1 MSRWTISKRF
11 FRKAP
16 PVPLRIP
23 QEDLQWITTHC
34 GQEVVDGL
42 LRQAQDTG
50 WSDLHLRRPV
60 WTSPGTSY
68 NGAVLFIA
76 LVAPP
81 RQQLVVKVI
90 CAGPPGREVSAHT
103 EALKASGTF
112 TQQHL
117 VDQPHPS
124 LDLPDGRAV
133 MFQEVAGDR
142 LTDVFPAG
150 ALPHEERKT
159 VVKAVVQGLLSEWN
173 ENVLESA
180 GLERMTV
187 SEFLR
192 RELND
197 VWTGG
202 GSLQAFGQEL
212 RVLDPSRPWLYSDG
226 MRLPN
231 PYLLVEGRH
240 SALTDP
246 LITILRGLGHGDLH
260 LDNILVP
267 REEKLVQP
275 QAYRLIDLCTFN
287 MSADLGRD
295 VATLLL
301 SALVPYLDHEQ
312 ELPHD
317 QRHALL
323 RFIVD
328 PDAAHRARIVP
339 ETAELVAT
347 VRHAAREAMTGWG
360 DPWERQFLLSL
371 MATALRFTTYT
382 KISEA
387 GRTWFARLAAHAG
400 GEVLFR
406 SAEKGIGARP
416 WPLELGKDSFSLAA
430 SFAKVNQAAR
440 ERAAEFVPDVVPRR
454 RLWDTHTGAP
464 DALAVVGFGPD
475 DTVMAIDSEGGVRRW
490 TVAGGELPGTTG
502 RAPRLQ
508 LGHQSLVASLT
519 HTVLVARPKQLEI
532 THFPQGSGAIPRPPV
547 PLGNGEHFLVTSGG
561 DVFATHNR
569 HELTVRNFED
579 GTPIETLSC
588 PPSMAAS
595 AVSVDASVVAMASSR
610 EVYIYPRG
618 QEPLRRSV
626 ANSLVF
632 LPKFMQKATPD
643 PGLQLAVSP
652 SGSLV
657 GCVTFEE
664 VVVWRTSDG
673 SEVYSRKLTNR
684 ESKEALGAKGMRL
697 VCTETGTLFWLR
709 RGRLSIPT
717 MDGGT
722 QLEQS
727 GTGADVA
734 LSRDGRLIALLST
747 DGRLEVRAL

>member
-1 MSRWTISKRF
+1 M
-11 FRKAP
+11 
-16 PVPLRIP
+16 PLRIP

-34 GQEVVDGL
+34 GPEVVESL

-68 NGAVLFIA
+68 NGAVLFVA

-81 RQQLVVKVI
+81 PQQLVVKVI
-90 CAGPPGREVSAHT
+90 CAGLPGTEAAAHT
-103 EALKASGTF
+103 EALKAAEQF
-112 TQQHL
+112 TRQHL

-124 LDLPDGRAV
+124 LDLPDGRTV
-133 MFQEVAGDR
+133 MFQEVAGDS

-150 ALPHEERKT
+150 ALPHEERKP
-159 VVKAVVQGLLSEWN
+159 VIEAVVRGLLSDWN
-173 ENVLESA
+173 KDVLKDA
-180 GLERMTV
+180 GLEQTTV

-197 VWTGG
+197 VWRRG

-212 RVLDPSRPWLYSDG
+212 RVLDPAPPWLYSDG

-231 PYLLVEGRH
+231 PYLLVEGGH

-246 LITILRGLGHGDLH
+246 VITILRGLGHGDLH
-260 LDNILVP
+260 LDNVLVP

-275 QAYRLIDLCTFN
+275 QAYRLIDLCTFSV
-287 MSADLGRD
+287 SADLGRD

-301 SALVPYLDHEQ
+301 SALVPHVDHQQ
-312 ELPHD
+312 ELPPD
-317 QRHALL
+317 QRHALI

-339 ETAELVAT
+339 EAADLVAT
-347 VRHAAREAMTGWG
+347 IRLAAREAMRGWG

-400 GEVLFR
+400 GEVLAR
-406 SAEKGIGARP
+406 SGGKGAEARLS
-416 WPLELGKDSFSLAA
+416 PLEPGRDSFSMAA
-430 SFAKVNQAAR
+430 GFGRVGPAAR
-440 ERAAEFVPDVVPRR
+440 EWAAEFVPDEVPRR
-454 RLWDTHTGAP
+454 RLWDTRTGAP
-464 DALAVVGFGPD
+464 DELAVVGFGPD
-475 DTVMAIDSEGGVRRW
+475 DTVVAIDGKGGVRRW
-490 TVAGGELPGTTG
+490 TASGDELPGTTG
-502 RAPRLQ
+502 RAPRLR

-532 THFPQGSGAIPRPPV
+532 THFPQGGRAIPRPPV

-561 DVFATHNR
+561 DVFATHDR
-569 HELTVRNFED
+569 HQLTVRDFED

-588 PPSMAAS
+588 PPSMMAS
-595 AVSVDASVVAMASSR
+595 AVSIDASVIAMASSR
-610 EVYIYPRG
+610 EVHIYRRG

-626 ANSLVF
+626 ANSLSF
-632 LPKFMQKATPD
+632 LPRFMRKTTPD

-652 SGSLV
+652 SGSHV

-673 SEVYSRKLTNR
+673 GEMYSRKLTKR
-684 ESKEALGAKGMRL
+684 EGREALGAKGMRL
-697 VCTETGTLFWLR
+697 ICTETGTLFWLR

-747 DGRLEVRAL
+747 DGRLEVRAH